1 MMTALEEIRR
11 ECDERVRYF
20 QENNKLIEAQR
31 IAERTNY
38 DVEMLSEIGFC
49 KGIEN
54 YSRVLSGRRAR
65 AAFRIPCSIISRR
78 IFSSSST
85 SRMSRCRRRAGCW
98 PGTARARGA

>member
-1 MMTALEEIRR
+1 MTALEEIRR
-11 ECDERVRYF
+11 ECDDRVRYF

-54 YSRVLSGRRAR
+54 YSRVLSGRA
-65 AAFRIPCSIISRR
+65 
-78 IFSSSST
+78 
-85 SRMSRCRRRAGCW
+85 
-98 PGTARARGA
+98 PGSVPYTLFDYFPKDFLFFIDESHVTLPQARGDAGRGPRAQGEPN